1 MESLYLLFLI
11 FFIILLIIPLGFR
24 GKCFYSLKTNHG
36 VIAIKLWGIKII
48 NLKIKV
54 KGNQILIIKNHK
66 RSKDEI
72 AVGEPELKFLR
83 FFNDEIKDK
92 IKLRSLNC
100 CMRVGLENPFYS
112 AILSSGVSDF
122 ILGVFAYIKNKRPSA
137 SCNLVTHTSFT
148 ENNFILC
155 FNVRMSISILDVIYS
170 IIIAILRTRT
180 DRLIERKIQ

>member
-1 MESLYLLFLI
+1 MESLYLLILI
-11 FFIILLIIPLGFR
+11 FFIVVLIVPLGFR

-36 VIAIKLWGIKII
+36 FIAIKLWGIKIV
-48 NLKIKV
+48 NLKIKI

-92 IKLRSLNC
+92 IKLRSLNSY
-100 CMRVGLENPFYS
+100 MRIGLENPFYS
-112 AILSSGVSDF
+112 AILSSGVNDF
-122 ILGVFAYIKNKRPSA
+122 ILGFFAYVKNKRPSA
-137 SCNLVTHTSFT
+137 SCRLVTHTSFT

-155 FNVRMSISILDVIYS
+155 FNVRISISILDVIYS
-170 IIIAILRTRT
+170 VIIAILRTRT
-180 DRLIERKIQ
+180 DRLIEQKIQ